1 MAGAT
6 VLYASRP
13 YSKVMP
19 TETQKL
25 IDAVRDNETTD
36 PGGMTTTR
44 DVADVVS
51 ESYETV
57 EAELRALRREGQVES
72 KTFGGQRVWVVPE
85 DDDRAPAGT
94 PMPTTT
100 REQSAD

>member
-1 MAGAT
+1 MT
-6 VLYASRP
+6 I
-13 YSKVMP
+13 
-19 TETQKL
+19 ETQTL
-25 IDAVRDNETTD
+25 IDAVRANEVTD

-57 EAELRALRREGQVES
+57 ETELRALRREEQVES
-72 KTFGGQRVWVVPE
+72 KMFGGQRVWVVPE
-85 DDDRAPAGT
+85 GDDRGPART

-100 REQSAD
+100 RGQSAD

>member
-1 MAGAT
+1 MDANELIAAVDEGA
-6 VLYASRP
+6 L
-13 YSKVMP
+13 
-19 TETQKL
+19 
-25 IDAVRDNETTD
+25 TD

-51 ESYETV
+51 EPYETV
-57 EAELRALRREGQVES
+57 EAALRALQREGQIEA

-85 DDDRAPAGT
+85 DDGPTPAGT